1 MNVAYQQFE
10 PVIAEFSKI
19 SKTRVTIGE
28 FTVVDDFA
36 YIDSGENPNSLVTI
50 GRRCHIKRGTTI
62 KSYNGFVN
70 IGNRVSIGE
79 YCIIAGHGGLIIG
92 DATIIAGQC
101 CISAANHIFT
111 TDNYIRFQG
120 EEAKGI
126 TIGKDVWIG
135 AGVIVLDGISIGDS
149 SIIGAGSIVTKDIPS
164 NTKCFGNPCRIIKER
179 IPWRLDKND
188 EERK

>member
-1 MNVAYQQFE
+1 MNIAYQQFE
-10 PVIAEFSKI
+10 PVISELSKI
-19 SKTRVTIGE
+19 SKTRVIIGE
-28 FTVVDDFA
+28 FSVIDDFVH
-36 YIDSGENPNSLVTI
+36 IDSGENQKSYTTI
-50 GRRCHIKRGTTI
+50 GRRCHVKRGVTI
-62 KSYNGFVN
+62 KNYNGFVK
-70 IGNRVSIGE
+70 IGNRVTVGE
-79 YCIIAGHGGLIIG
+79 YCILAGHGGLTIG

-111 TDNYIRFQG
+111 TENYIRFQG

-135 AGVIVLDGISIGDS
+135 AGVIVLDGISIGDG
-149 SIIGAGSIVTKDIPS
+149 SIIGAGSLVTKDIPS

-179 IPWRLDKND
+179 IPWRYDENG